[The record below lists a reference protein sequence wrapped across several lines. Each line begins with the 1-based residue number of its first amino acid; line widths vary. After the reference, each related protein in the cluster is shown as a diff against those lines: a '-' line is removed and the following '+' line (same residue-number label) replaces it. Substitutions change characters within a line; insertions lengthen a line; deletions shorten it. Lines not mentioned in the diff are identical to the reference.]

1 MDNKKLMGK
10 ENNLTKSM
18 GIKDYFMLGFG
29 SMVGVGW
36 AVSLN
41 SWFTTGGGV
50 LAAILGFA
58 IVVIIMVPI
67 ALTYAEMCPAMP
79 VAGGSVA
86 FTYRAFGT
94 LPAFIAGWFVVLAYI
109 NILPW

>member
-58 IVVIIMVPI
+58 NP
-67 ALTYAEMCPAMP
+67 AEVSLATKCAP
-79 VAGGSVA
+79 SVA
-86 FTYRAFGT
+86 AVMKMIDDLDAATEK
-94 LPAFIAGWFVVLAYI
+94 IAA
-109 NILPW
+109 